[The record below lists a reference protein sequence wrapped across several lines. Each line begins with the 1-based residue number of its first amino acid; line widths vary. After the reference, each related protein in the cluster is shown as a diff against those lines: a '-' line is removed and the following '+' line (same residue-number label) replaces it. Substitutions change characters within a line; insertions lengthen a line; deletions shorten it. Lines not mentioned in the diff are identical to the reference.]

1 MGFRR
6 KRIPRERVQV
16 HGGRGLGLRI
26 RDSERATVIS
36 GETVTTTKQ
45 KILIVE
51 DDVDVAEMVT
61 AYFRAQ
67 GYDVLVAN
75 WGEDGVTTCQE
86 HHPDLAILDIRL
98 PDIDGYEVARRM
110 RSDRRTSD
118 VPIIFLTEKRERAD
132 KLQGLELGADD
143 YITKPFDI
151 QELRL
156 RVRNALQRI
165 SQGTLTNPV
174 SGLPEGALVDERLKT
189 ALQTDGL
196 AVILVSLENL
206 DAFRETYGF
215 VASDD
220 VLRAFSVMIHNTM
233 SEVGAKDDFLGH
245 LGPAEFVLTVQSVNM
260 PALQERLRSRL
271 NQSLDYFYPVKDRE
285 RAAQR
290 PDRLNV
296 KMSEM
301 STVKGRFTSVEQF
314 KVELL
319 RLKR

>member
-1 MGFRR
+1 
-6 KRIPRERVQV
+6 VANV
-16 HGGRGLGLRI
+16 
-26 RDSERATVIS
+26 
-36 GETVTTTKQ
+36 KQ

-51 DDVDVAEMVT
+51 DDLDVAEMVT

-67 GYDVLVAN
+67 GYEVTTVN
-75 WGEDGVTTCQE
+75 WGEDGLRACQAK
-86 HHPDLAILDIRL
+86 HPDLAILDIRL
-98 PDIDGYEVARRM
+98 PDIDGYEVARRL
-110 RSDRRTSD
+110 RRDRRTAH

-165 SQGTLTNPV
+165 SQGSLTNPV
-174 SGLPEGALVDERLKT
+174 SGLPEGALVDERLAAAIKN
-189 ALQTDGL
+189 DGL
-196 AVILVSLENL
+196 SLLLVSLENL

-220 VLRAFSVMIHNTM
+220 VLRAFSEMIQKTM
-233 SEVGAKDDFLGH
+233 GEIGGKDDFLGH
-245 LGPAEFVLTVQSVNM
+245 LGAAEFVLVAQSANL

-271 NQSLDYFYPVKDRE
+271 TQSLDYFYPIKDRE
-285 RAAQR
+285 RASQR
-290 PDRLNV
+290 PDRLGV

-301 STVKGRFTSVEQF
+301 PSAKGRFASVD
-314 KVELL
+314 KLKMELL

>member
-1 MGFRR
+1 MSN
-6 KRIPRERVQV
+6 V
-16 HGGRGLGLRI
+16 
-26 RDSERATVIS
+26 
-36 GETVTTTKQ
+36 KQ

-51 DDVDVAEMVT
+51 DDIDVAEMVT

-67 GYDVLVAN
+67 GYDVLTVN
-75 WGEDGVTTCQE
+75 WGEDGVRACQDN
-86 HHPDLAILDIRL
+86 HPDLAILDIRL
-98 PDIDGYEVARRM
+98 PDIDGYEVARRL
-110 RSDRRTSD
+110 RKDRRTAD

-165 SQGTLTNPV
+165 GQGSLTNPV
-174 SGLPEGALVDERLKT
+174 SGLPEGPLVDERLSAAMKSE
-189 ALQTDGL
+189 GL
-196 AVILVSLENL
+196 AVLLVSLENL

-220 VLRAFSVMIHNTM
+220 VLRAFSVMIHNSM
-233 SEVGAKDDFLGH
+233 AEIGGKDDFLGH
-245 LGPAEFVLTVQSVNM
+245 LGPAEFVLIVQSVNL
-260 PALQERLRSRL
+260 PALQERLHSRL
-271 NQSLDYFYPVKDRE
+271 TQSLDYFYPIKDRE
-285 RAAQR
+285 RASQR
-290 PDRLNV
+290 PDRLDV

-301 STVKGRFTSVEQF
+301 PAVKGRFTSVDKL